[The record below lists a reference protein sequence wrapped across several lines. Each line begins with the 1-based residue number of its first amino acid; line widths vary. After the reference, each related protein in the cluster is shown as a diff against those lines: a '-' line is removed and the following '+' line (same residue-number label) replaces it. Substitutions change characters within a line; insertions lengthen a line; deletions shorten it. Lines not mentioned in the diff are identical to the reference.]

1 MVRMKYRANRWQE
14 HRSDRGDWQAAVDQ
28 DKRRHDKA
36 KRNAADRLK
45 IDKVSSRQEAEL
57 RAMRLAK
64 QQVLFNELTGGF

>member
-1 MVRMKYRANRWQE
+1 MSMRYRISGSVQRDQDGAWC
-14 HRSDRGDWQAAVDQ
+14 SAVDR

-45 IDKVSSRQEAEL
+45 MDKVSSRQEAEL